1 MYEQLSHQPEIHS
14 QSSLLENLQAER
26 LQHAQSDLEQR
37 LRGHVDAPNRLANP
51 RVALS
56 QVELDGFGYD
66 EALLSPANLMA
77 FEAVG
82 LSHNYMLE
90 HTADG
95 ASRSHEPIPDV
106 SFGSL
111 TIKNEQYSEGV
122 SLRITTNG
130 PDGTADKARLV
141 EAVKE
146 RFAASPAH
154 RMLADVSEQARTT
167 SQVSR
172 LETAWFSPSE
182 DGLGTLTALT
192 DMGFF
197 RDSHQVVRD
206 LRHGKSAQQII
217 QTELATYA
225 RSDATVI
232 ESETTV
238 ALSWGGA
245 LERRISI
252 DTASGDWRFSFE
264 THPEQNYAEVANQ
277 SPSAESVPFL
287 ETDCARDILGWAESA
302 GLTISPEFRSEMTR
316 VGQADR
322 YGSVYTQL
330 SREIAKWVDSPSRQ
344 QLTNVF
350 TPVEAHDSQTPDQQ
364 VADALARVDTS
375 RMSEPAHV
383 LLDIAR
389 QTVLRQSFDSSLP
402 VTEEQIDIKDGACFD
417 VFTYYVGAAAGERDW
432 GTNNWLHETTVGDV
446 RLLEKT
452 HGNHT
457 FMSTTEVQFNGV
469 VLPKGA
475 LFQQATD
482 GGFAFQRLT
491 PFTFDE
497 AVDQQAFGSEITKTY
512 LNEAEAVSRIGGAV
526 LRNLVVGAQ
535 R

>member
-1 MYEQLSHQPEIHS
+1 MYEQLSHQPEIQS
-14 QSSLLENLQAER
+14 QSSLLETLQAER
-26 LQHAQSDLEQR
+26 LQNAQSDLEQR
-37 LRGHVDAPNRLANP
+37 LRDHVNAPNRLANP

-95 ASRSHEPIPDV
+95 AARSHEPIPDV

-122 SLRITTNG
+122 SLRILTNG
-130 PDGTADKARLV
+130 PDGAADKARLV
-141 EAVKE
+141 GAVKE
-146 RFAASPAH
+146 RFAVSPAH
-154 RMLADVSEQARTT
+154 RALAAISEQAQGT
-167 SQVSR
+167 QALH
-172 LETAWFSPSE
+172 LETAWFDPNE
-182 DGLGTLTALT
+182 DSLGTVTALT
-192 DMGFF
+192 DIGFF

-217 QTELATYA
+217 QTELANYA

-245 LERRISI
+245 LERRISV
-252 DTASGDWRFSFE
+252 DTVTGDWQFSFE
-264 THPEQNYAEVANQ
+264 AHPEQNYTERANQ
-277 SPSAESVPFL
+277 SASAESVPFV

-330 SREIAKWVDSPSRQ
+330 SREIAKWVDTPSRQ
-344 QLTNVF
+344 RLTNIF
-350 TPVEAHDSQTPDQQ
+350 TPVEANDSQTPEEQ

-389 QTVLRQSFDSSLP
+389 QTVLRQSFESTLP
-402 VTEEQIDIKDGACFD
+402 VTKEQIDIKDGACFD
-417 VFTYYVGAAAGERDW
+417 VFTYYVSAAAGERDW
-432 GTNNWLHETTVGDV
+432 GTNHWLHETTVGDV
-446 RLLEKT
+446 KLLEKT

-469 VLPKGA
+469 ILPKGA
-475 LFQQATD
+475 LFQRAVD

-512 LNEAEAVSRIGGAV
+512 LNEAETIKQIGGAV
-526 LRNLVVGAQ
+526 LRNLIVGAQ